1 MSKKGSFDYHPI
13 QMVDIDV
20 LEITYKRKEQ
30 DSNLESDNDE
40 SPEENHFRFFH
51 AHSKLNNE
59 TQSFA
64 VKVKAVVSSSSDE
77 MVVPYTITAELQG
90 TFEVHESF
98 PRAGVEVFAERNA
111 PLILYPYL
119 REQVFG
125 LASRAGVEQ
134 PILPLFEVPP
144 FQIASPT
151 DIE

>member
-1 MSKKGSFDYHPI
+1 VSKDGSFKYHPI

-30 DSNLESDNDE
+30 DSNLELDDDGT
-40 SPEENHFRFFH
+40 PEENHFRFFH
-51 AHSKLNNE
+51 AHSKLNDE
-59 TQSFA
+59 TQTFA

-77 MVVPYTITAELQG
+77 MVIPYTIIAEIQG
-90 TFEVHESF
+90 TFEVQESF
-98 PRAGVEVFAERNA
+98 PLAGVEVFAERNA

-144 FQIASPT
+144 FQIASST
-151 DIE
+151 DME